1 MRIAVFGGSFDPVHI
16 GHLAVADAVQKQLH
30 PDLLLWVPAGLAPHK
45 LETPPTP
52 ATQRVAL
59 LELAIQGREGEAIS
73 RLEIER
79 KGPSFMVDT
88 LEALRSQYENPT
100 LFLVMGG
107 DSQAHFPTWRRFQR
121 ILELAE
127 PIFFP
132 RKDWEAI
139 QPNMPGR
146 MLPMEPVDIDSTE
159 LRRQL
164 SLGKARTD
172 AFPAGVL
179 EKIQNETLYQT

>member
-1 MRIAVFGGSFDPVHI
+1 
-16 GHLAVADAVQKQLH
+16 
-30 PDLLLWVPAGLAPHK
+30 
-45 LETPPTP
+45 
-52 ATQRVAL
+52 
-59 LELAIQGREGEAIS
+59 
-73 RLEIER
+73 
-79 KGPSFMVDT
+79 
-88 LEALRSQYENPT
+88 
-100 LFLVMGG
+100 MGG